1 MVKISVF
8 FINFMGIVVREW
20 SMWIC
25 FFVIVMGNIFII
37 NIVEKVFLLIWIGCI
52 NRFKFKLLVLIKLMC
67 FIKLE
72 KLIIVYIL
80 FIMNKKK
87 E

>member
-37 NIVEKVFLLIWIGCI
+37 NIVEKVDLLIWIGCI
-52 NRFKFKLLVLIKLMC
+52 NRFGI
-67 FIKLE
+67 
-72 KLIIVYIL
+72 
-80 FIMNKKK
+80 NKINVFY
-87 E
+87 

>member
-25 FFVIVMGNIFII
+25 FFVKVMGNIFIF
-37 NIVEKVFLLIWIGCI
+37 NIVEKVDLLIWIGCI

-80 FIMNKKK
+80 FIMNMKK